1 MRYSYKKIM
10 PCIMIM
16 ILISTM
22 YMGEIKTELNF
33 NSSLKYSQAN
43 INYDE
48 NPMGVVVIDDLHNND
63 YTSGDMNIIKTELE
77 ELGYIVFYSSE
88 FENFEESVEAAN
100 YLVISAIFESF
111 SLEEKNSIKEWF
123 EGGSKNLIIASR
135 GDFSQPYYDSMNDL
149 LDNLGASMK
158 TQDDNVYTTDNGVS
172 QPWYIDS
179 DNFNID
185 EYPEIF
191 DGVNTIGF
199 FSPSSINPGNGDVL
213 VYAEKEA
220 YQSNEN
226 GDPAEIIFDDTND
239 GNGGDSIPLAVY
251 EEIDSGDLRDR
262 IIAVG
267 TTLWSDFDYGAP
279 SFGDIDFF
287 NNMLKYMREKTIEE
301 AGVIDLNVEDN
312 IAPTIEIKNPRNGS
326 YVKGDVKIEIDAFDA
341 FGVKGYKL
349 FINNIEVSNN
359 SDYLWETTNIQD
371 GIYTLT
377 AEAYDATGNKA
388 SITNKY
394 YVVQSFEPFLEADPK
409 IMTYNIKESGIYD
422 PWIDVMKEENADIA
436 MLVETGD
443 FDDDNNEKLKQ
454 VINEL
459 NEYFFDEVDY
469 QGYTLQNINNPWN
482 GITILSRYDISS
494 NEKLNNLDDD
504 NGNNVFIPLPFLHSE
519 IKIGDE
525 KINLI
530 GAHLSCCSGQ
540 SNWDE
545 RYAQQES
552 LLNYLDDL
560 GDEPI
565 IYLGDFNALSPDDVD
580 PNEQNPSSD
589 LGTEPIEMVLN
600 SNHPSASKIHEFIDV
615 AQEMGTKDITFI
627 GCCESRIDYI
637 FVNQFF
643 NDLILDSTTGDT
655 KSALFGSDHTSV
667 DVNINFTDLIS
678 EPEFN
683 LEEITE
689 YQSTDST
696 VTTTSVS
703 SNETEN
709 LTSSELMSITE
720 NSTLLSSIQSD
731 VEEAGIRVLSM
742 ILMINLFLIVN
753 FRRKINLHNR

>member
-1 MRYSYKKIM
+1 M
-10 PCIMIM
+10 
-16 ILISTM
+16 
-22 YMGEIKTELNF
+22 
-33 NSSLKYSQAN
+33 
-43 INYDE
+43 
-48 NPMGVVVIDDLHNND
+48 
-63 YTSGDMNIIKTELE
+63 
-77 ELGYIVFYSSE
+77 
-88 FENFEESVEAAN
+88 
-100 YLVISAIFESF
+100 
-111 SLEEKNSIKEWF
+111 
-123 EGGSKNLIIASR
+123 
-135 GDFSQPYYDSMNDL
+135 
-149 LDNLGASMK
+149 
-158 TQDDNVYTTDNGVS
+158 
-172 QPWYIDS
+172 
-179 DNFNID
+179 
-185 EYPEIF
+185 
-191 DGVNTIGF
+191 
-199 FSPSSINPGNGDVL
+199 
-213 VYAEKEA
+213 
-220 YQSNEN
+220 
-226 GDPAEIIFDDTND
+226 
-239 GNGGDSIPLAVY
+239 
-251 EEIDSGDLRDR
+251 
-262 IIAVG
+262 
-267 TTLWSDFDYGAP
+267 
-279 SFGDIDFF
+279 
-287 NNMLKYMREKTIEE
+287 
-301 AGVIDLNVEDN
+301 
-312 IAPTIEIKNPRNGS
+312 
-326 YVKGDVKIEIDAFDA
+326 
-341 FGVKGYKL
+341 
-349 FINNIEVSNN
+349 
-359 SDYLWETTNIQD
+359 
-371 GIYTLT
+371 
-377 AEAYDATGNKA
+377 
-388 SITNKY
+388 
-394 YVVQSFEPFLEADPK
+394 
-409 IMTYNIKESGIYD
+409 
-422 PWIDVMKEENADIA
+422 
-436 MLVETGD
+436 
-443 FDDDNNEKLKQ
+443 
-454 VINEL
+454 
-459 NEYFFDEVDY
+459 
-469 QGYTLQNINNPWN
+469 
-482 GITILSRYDISS
+482 
-494 NEKLNNLDDD
+494 
-504 NGNNVFIPLPFLHSE
+504 FIPLPFLHSE

-753 FRRKINLHNR
+753 FRRKIN